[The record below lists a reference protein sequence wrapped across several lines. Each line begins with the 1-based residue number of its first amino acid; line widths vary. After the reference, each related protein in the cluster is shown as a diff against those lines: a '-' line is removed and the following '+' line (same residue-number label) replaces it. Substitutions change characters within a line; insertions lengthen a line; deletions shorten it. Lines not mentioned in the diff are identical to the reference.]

1 MTHSYN
7 RKEGN
12 MSSANG
18 SYLSAVEYLNGFQV
32 HGFRLGL
39 ERMDAVLAALGN
51 PHMAYPCIHVA
62 GTNGKGSV
70 CAITAGILSA
80 AGSRVGMYISPH
92 LHSVRERFRI
102 GGGMI
107 SESDLCRLILKIRE
121 LVEAGY
127 ELSYFEYTTTVAMVW
142 FAEQGVDLAVFE
154 TGLGGRLDATNVVR
168 PLVSVIT
175 NISLEH
181 CSFLGRTIPEIAREK
196 AGIIKE
202 NVPVISGVADV
213 PARSVIRGKS
223 LELDAPLSELGR
235 GFTVRRNGDGT
246 LDFRGRKWEINGLEL
261 ALMGDHQ
268 MANAGLAIAACER
281 LGGAGFRI
289 PEAAVRSGCR
299 AVSWPC
305 RAEFLRGS
313 CLVLLD
319 GAHNPD
325 GVRTLKAFLEELFA
339 GEGAGGVR
347 RTLLWA
353 CSNEGGDKDFVSML
367 KEIAPF
373 FQRCIIT
380 EPAGPRKPVT
390 VEDWQKAGVPGGV
403 CLMEDWREAVDA
415 CLSGSCSSGF
425 LCAAGSLYLVG
436 AVRTR
441 LMERGF
447 MG

>member
-1 MTHSYN
+1 
-7 RKEGN
+7 

-18 SYLSAVEYLNGFQV
+18 SYLSAVEYLDGFQF
-32 HGFRLGL
+32 HGYRLGL
-39 ERMDAVLAALGN
+39 ERMDAILAALGN
-51 PHMAYPCIHVA
+51 PHGTYPCVHVA

-70 CAITAGILSA
+70 CAMTAGILTA
-80 AGSRVGMYISPH
+80 AGSRIGMYTSPH
-92 LHSVRERFRI
+92 LQSLRERFTV

-107 SESDLCRLILKIRE
+107 SESDLHRLILKIRE

-181 CSFLGRTIPEIAREK
+181 CSFLGRTIPEIAWEK
-196 AGIIKE
+196 AGIIKKD
-202 NVPVISGVADV
+202 VPVISGVADG
-213 PARSVIRGKS
+213 PARSVIRERS
-223 LELDAPLSELGR
+223 LELDAPLFELGSD
-235 GFTVRRNGDGT
+235 FTVRRSADGT
-246 LDFRGRKWEINGLEL
+246 LDFRGRDWGINGLEL
-261 ALMGDHQ
+261 VLKGDHQ
-268 MANAGLAIAACER
+268 TANAGLAIAACER
-281 LGGAGFRI
+281 LGEAGFRI

-299 AVSWPC
+299 SVSWPC
-305 RAEFLRGS
+305 RGEFLRGS
-313 CLVLLD
+313 SLALLD

-325 GVRTLKAFLEELFA
+325 GIRTLKALLKDFFS
-339 GEGAGGVR
+339 GEGIRIGC

-367 KEIAPF
+367 NEIAPF

-390 VEDWQKAGVPGGV
+390 VEDWQKAGVPAGAL
-403 CLMEDWREAVDA
+403 LMKDWREAVDA
-415 CLSGSCSSGF
+415 CLNGSCSSDF

-436 AVRTR
+436 AVRAR
-441 LMERGF
+441 LIEKGF